1 MGTVGKGREEVLY
14 QYSLEE
20 SLGLS
25 LMSALVTQTAFV
37 DG

>member
-1 MGTVGKGREEVLY
+1 MGTAGEVREEVLY
-14 QYSLEE
+14 QYPLEE

-25 LMSALVTQTAFV
+25 LMRAHITGKAFV

>member
-1 MGTVGKGREEVLY
+1 MGTAGEVREELY
-14 QYSLEE
+14 PLEE

-25 LMSALVTQTAFV
+25 LMSALVTGKAFV